1 MESGTELYQYKL
13 LRGAGLLRPVVF
25 LKFFSFSLFLWMD
38 VRFMGHKYSNA

>member
-25 LKFFSFSLFLWMD
+25 LKFFPSFFSFGWMFALWD
-38 VRFMGHKYSNA
+38 TNIVQ